1 VDLGAPLGG
10 RTVVNG
16 IFQRDF
22 ADGRVLLNQPGTS
35 QATVQLGGTFL
46 RIDGS
51 AVTSVTLG
59 AARGAVLR
67 RTGGDGEHDD
77 DGPPDDHRS
86 SRRAPDDDTSRPSTT
101 TRPTTTSTTTS
112 SPTNHDAA
120 GVLPDGDTC
129 LHNYDCCSGKCRGG
143 SNKHCQ

>member
-1 VDLGAPLGG
+1 LGAPLGG

-46 RIDGS
+46 RVDGS

-67 RTGGDGEHDD
+67 RTGGT
-77 DGPPDDHRS
+77 
-86 SRRAPDDDTSRPSTT
+86 ANTT
-101 TRPTTTSTTTS
+101 TTVRPTTTVPTTTSRPTTTSTTTS
-112 SPTNHDAA
+112 SPTTTTPPAC
-120 GVLPDGDTC
+120 LPDGDTC
-129 LHNYDCCSGKCRGG
+129 THNYDCCSGKCRGG
-143 SNKHCQ
+143 SNKH